1 MDESHCLGINQN
13 YGSAVYEKQSS
24 SYTCPGQP
32 NTCDHN
38 ACSCDVQLAESL
50 SILGRNLF
58 LTYNRNENSECQKPH
73 FVKTSKTKDIF
84 KSAYM

>member
-50 SILGRNLF
+50 SILGTNL
-58 LTYNRNENSECQKPH
+58 LLPNNKNEGY
-73 FVKTSKTKDIF
+73 F
-84 KSAYM
+84 KMSI